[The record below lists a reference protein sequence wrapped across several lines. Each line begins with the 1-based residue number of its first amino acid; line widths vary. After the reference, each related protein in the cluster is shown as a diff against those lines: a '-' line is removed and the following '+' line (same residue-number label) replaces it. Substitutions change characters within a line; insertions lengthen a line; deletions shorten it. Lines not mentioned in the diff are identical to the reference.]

1 MARSAYVENR
11 QGERCAHEDHR
22 RPAWELRE
30 HVGRCAR
37 TECGLRTLATKGAC
51 EVSRAALLQQDDSNQ
66 KQADDEMNT
75 ETEEEENCIA
85 SAAFQD
91 PSGLTG
97 SANSL
102 VRRRGLEP
110 LCLAALAPQ
119 ASASANFAT
128 SARGEPIEYT

>member
-22 RPAWELRE
+22 RPACELRE

-66 KQADDEMNT
+66 KQADDDMDHDDEV
-75 ETEEEENCIA
+75 EENLHCF
-85 SAAFQD
+85 SCF
-91 PSGLTG
+91 PRP
-97 SANSL
+97 
-102 VRRRGLEP
+102 VRLDRIGKLFGAEEG
-110 LCLAALAPQ
+110 
-119 ASASANFAT
+119 T
-128 SARGEPIEYT
+128 